1 MSKKATYELV
11 NAKDAAKISK
21 EIKNSI
27 KPKKAFASVKEG
39 KKTNFTLSRKAD
51 KENIKSI
58 TYTTSKKS
66 VATVNK
72 NGKITTKGKGSATV
86 KAIVTLKNGDKK
98 TIKMTI
104 KVS

>member
-39 KKTNFTLSRKAD
+39 KKTNFTLSSKAD